1 MERILIADDEEA
13 YRILLR
19 TILQAEGFE
28 VVEAIDGKA
37 ALTKLVSPGGPSLAL
52 IDWEMPGLTGPQVCG
67 QLRAYNILRPLYLIL
82 ETSRHDAT
90 DKVEGFQAGADDYL
104 TKPFNR
110 HEVIARVR
118 VGLRMIQTQASLHQR
133 VRELETA
140 LGQVRTLRQLLP
152 ICSYCRKIR
161 NDQNYWEQ
169 LEVYLGQNSGTRFSH
184 GICPECYNKVIHTQ
198 LREAEQFA
206 RRKEGPEPSPSI

>member
-1 MERILIADDEEA
+1 
-13 YRILLR
+13 
-19 TILQAEGFE
+19 
-28 VVEAIDGKA
+28 
-37 ALTKLVSPGGPSLAL
+37 L